1 MRQTRP
7 VPILLASLLVL
18 TAAACSPPESDPG
31 RIAPEELQGVWVS
44 DNPDYAGRDL
54 EILENAL
61 LFHTGDGNI
70 EPYIIRNIEV
80 EQSADGT
87 AYEIEHSGR
96 ESGSLTLSLLL
107 RSADGTIVF
116 ENQPLMV
123 WRRNP
128 SGS

>member
-1 MRQTRP
+1 MRRTRP
-7 VPILLASLLVL
+7 APILLASVLVL
-18 TAAACSPPESDPG
+18 TTASCSPSGSDPG
-31 RIAPEELQGVWVS
+31 RIAPEEIRGVWVC
-44 DNPDYAGRDL
+44 DNPTYAGRDL

-61 LFHTGDGNI
+61 LFHLGDGNFD
-70 EPYIIRNIEV
+70 PYIIRNIVV
-80 EQSADGT
+80 EQKPDGT

-123 WRRNP
+123 WRKNP
-128 SGS
+128 PGS